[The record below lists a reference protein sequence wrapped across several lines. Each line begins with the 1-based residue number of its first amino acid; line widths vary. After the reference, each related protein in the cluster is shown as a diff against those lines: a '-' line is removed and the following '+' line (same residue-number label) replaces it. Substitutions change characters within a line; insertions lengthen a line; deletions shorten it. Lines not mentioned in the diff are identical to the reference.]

1 MKISHNWL
9 QQFLKIDLTVDEIAV
24 LLTDLGLEVEG
35 TESFESIPGSLKGVV
50 VGEVLSCI
58 QHPNADRLKLTKVTI
73 GSEAPLT
80 IVCGAPNVAEGQK
93 VLVATIGTTLHMK
106 DGKSLKIAKGKIRG
120 EVSEGMI
127 CAEDELGL
135 GEDHDGIMVL
145 DSSLNVGT
153 PAADLFDIENDV
165 VFEIGL
171 TPNRADAMSHM
182 GVARDL
188 RAVCLLRDI
197 PHEWNLPEISSF
209 QVDNTQKTISVEVK
223 DESRCSQYYGLS
235 ITDVHV
241 APSPNWLQNRLKAI
255 GISPKNNVVD
265 ITNYVLHELGQ
276 PLHAFDAGKLQGN
289 IVVKTCPDDTAF
301 TTLDG
306 TERSLHKEDL
316 MICDSKQ
323 AHCIAG
329 IFGGMH
335 SGVDEQTTT
344 VFLESAY
351 FDPVSIRKTA
361 KRHNLNTDASFRF
374 ERGIDPEIGIMAL
387 KRAAILIKNLAGGI
401 ISSEIQE
408 FARPLN
414 PASQIFLSYDKI
426 KHLVGQAIEKED
438 LNKILVALDI
448 EINNVS
454 ETGIGMTIPRF
465 RVDVT
470 RPADVIE
477 EILRVYGYNNI
488 KERALRYQANPPYQW
503 NDSHKLEAAI
513 AQKLTGFGFM
523 ETINN
528 SLTRPDAAA
537 NFHQTVSIVN
547 PLGKELSIMRQSL
560 TPNALEVI
568 AFNLNRQNK
577 QLKLFE
583 FGNIYGKKN
592 YHYLEAKRLCIS
604 ITGAV
609 NNQHWDLSKTP
620 NAFFYSK
627 GILGDLFQG
636 LGYHDLEFRE
646 TTHPHFDVAF
656 ELMSRKKSYG
666 HFGLVASEM
675 LETYDIDQEV
685 YVAHLDWDALVK
697 AAFSH
702 ELRYQEVPK
711 FPLMRRDFAL
721 LLDEEITFEALKN
734 TAQKT
739 EQNILKEIQLFDVY
753 EGKNLPKGK
762 KSYGISFV
770 FQDQNKTLTD
780 KQVDKVMEKLKQNFT
795 REFNAELR

>member
-9 QQFLKIDLTVDEIAV
+9 QQFLKIDLPVEEIAV

-35 TESFESIPGSLKGVV
+35 TEAFESIPGSLKGVV
-50 VGEVLSCI
+50 VGEVLSCVK
-58 QHPNADRLKLTKVTI
+58 HPNADRLKLTKVSI
-73 GSEAPLT
+73 GSETPLS

-93 VLVATIGTTLHMK
+93 VLVATVGTTLAMQ
-106 DGKSLKIAKGKIRG
+106 DGKSLKISKGKIRG
-120 EVSEGMI
+120 EVSEGML

-135 GEDHDGIMVL
+135 GTNHEGILVL
-145 DSSLNVGT
+145 DSSIAVGT
-153 PAADLFDIENDV
+153 AAATLFDIENDV

-197 PHEWNLPEISSF
+197 PHEWSLPEISSF
-209 QVDNTQKTISVEVK
+209 QVDNTQKTISVEVE
-223 DESRCSQYYGLS
+223 DDSRCSQYYGLS
-235 ITDVHV
+235 ITEVQV
-241 APSPNWLQNRLKAI
+241 APSPSWLQNRLKAI
-255 GISPKNNVVD
+255 GITPKNNVVD
-265 ITNYVLHELGQ
+265 VTNYVLHELGQ

-289 IVVKTCPDDTAF
+289 IVVKTCSDKTKF

-306 TERSLHKEDL
+306 TERSLDKEDL

-329 IFGGMH
+329 VFGGMH
-335 SGVDEQTTT
+335 SGVDEQTTS

-374 ERGIDPEIGIMAL
+374 ERGIDPEIGVMAL
-387 KRAAILIKNLAGGI
+387 KRAAILIKKLAGGT

-408 FARPLN
+408 FTKPLN
-414 PASQIFLSYDKI
+414 EAAQIFLNYTKLESI
-426 KHLVGQAIEKED
+426 VGQAIDKGH

-448 EINNVS
+448 KINNVS

-470 RPADVIE
+470 RPADLIE
-477 EILRVYGYNNI
+477 EILRVYGYNNL
-488 KERALRYQANPPYQW
+488 EDRPLFYQANPPYQW
-503 NDSHKLEAAI
+503 NDPHKLEGAI
-513 AQKLTGFGFM
+513 AKKLTGFGFM
-523 ETINN
+523 ETMNN

-537 NFHQTVSIVN
+537 AFHQTVSLVN
-547 PLGKELSIMRQSL
+547 PLGKELSILRQSL

-583 FGNIYGKKN
+583 FGTIYGKKKE
-592 YHYLEAKRLCIS
+592 HYVEAKRLNIS
-604 ITGAV
+604 IVGSV
-609 NNQHWDLSKTP
+609 FNEHWDLSKSP
-620 NAFFYSK
+620 DAFFYCK
-627 GILGDLFQG
+627 GILRDLVQS
-636 LGYHDLEFRE
+636 LGYQDLEFQE
-646 TTHPHFDVAF
+646 CTHPHFAVAYA
-656 ELMSRKKSYG
+656 LVSRKKSYG
-666 HFGLVASEM
+666 HFGLIAKELLDSFR
-675 LETYDIDQEV
+675 IDQQV
-685 YVAHLDWDALVK
+685 YLADLDWDALVTTS
-697 AAFSH
+697 FSN
-702 ELRYQEVPK
+702 ELQYQEVPK
-711 FPLMRRDFAL
+711 FPQMRRDFAL
-721 LLDEEITFEALKN
+721 LLEEDVTFEALKH

-739 EQNILKEIQLFDVY
+739 ERKILKDVQLFDVY

-780 KQVDKVMEKLKQNFT
+780 KQVDKVMEKLKQNYT
-795 REFNAELR
+795 REFKAELR